1 MSNYRI
7 YAGNKK
13 ALVFPIMGDGYVH
26 LDYSKHIPKGP
37 DVTYVENAMGDAQ
50 NNAGI
55 EIDETADD
63 DDAKYGLWSLADSF
77 TMEGIITP
85 YDVNG
90 FGHRL
95 GTDFISGGGV
105 TTLATKYRSESL
117 ELPLNKFYSP
127 RGQIATATSS
137 RTSAYFSHEH
147 IAHLAVAI
155 NNSATTLTLSNI
167 ENIMGGTIIRIGNE
181 QMQVTSI
188 STTNT
193 ILVTR
198 GLNGTTAT
206 SHSVDAE
213 IYGDNR
219 INHKMT
225 IFHNETCQFYLKNMT
240 RTTMNQPAEYKLGCV
255 IKGKDRYGHIR
266 TVTVQSTVPVITANE
281 EYFGK
286 TVEQSESVDEVF
298 GRPVYFGIED
308 IVRYHKKINTSS
320 NQIYAERF
328 YDNALLVSSSSGV
341 KVVFGDLLG
350 GHGNKIGLQNTT
362 FASGLRTGDYI
373 KVIGSVFNDGHYKV
387 KTKTSTT
394 EIELE
399 PFTSGVN
406 LFTKETVTTASNT
419 LAIHY
424 QNNHYGLSFN
434 DGAGAYYQYDSTS
447 VDTSN
452 LDMSP
457 HIWKGCNLYAQVS
470 STGVHSTSLE
480 HGKQPTY
487 LGYIANINVNSSSN
501 RSDIA
506 YMAKCKLTKPIRT
519 TTETIIYVD
528 DASKLSVGGMLWNIT
543 EQMKIQNIS
552 GNKVTVIRG
561 SNSTAARTTA
571 LNPYGLTGATST
583 NYLISPNEEFDFS
596 RTLYCS
602 LPDSGFTNG
611 LKIVDGSGNS
621 LADSDEYGAHLLGD
635 TWKEASYVLR
645 PFHLAMAYDNNANRI
660 SLFLDGKELDT
671 EIFSEGKIRFASIV
685 GDGSSTA
692 TINTHDN
699 HNLVAGSG
707 SDANW
712 IKLEGT
718 GITNLDG
725 IWKVSTVTGTNSFT
739 IDCVNALNGSSS
751 FNTSASSA
759 TLTDVTIRTTV
770 NFSEF
775 ELSATDCFLGSNG
788 NDSLETRRG
797 SQFMG
802 EMHEFAI
809 TRGYKDRF
817 NSIDTLVPNFRNTLV
832 YFRFEGDKS

>member
-26 LDYSKHIPKGP
+26 LDYSKHIPQGP
-37 DVTYVENAMGDAQ
+37 DGAAYSEATH
-50 NNAGI
+50 GI
-55 EIDETADD
+55 EIDEGADD

-95 GTDFISGGGV
+95 ITDYISGGG
-105 TTLATKYRSESL
+105 TPTLATKYNSASL

-127 RGQIATATSS
+127 RGQLGTGNSS
-137 RTSAYFSHEH
+137 RTSAYFSHELV
-147 IAHLAVAI
+147 AYLAVDV
-155 NNSATTLTLSNI
+155 NDSATTLTLSNI
-167 ENIMGGTIIRIGNE
+167 DNIMGGTNIRIGNE
-181 QMQVTSI
+181 QMEVVSI
-188 STTNT
+188 STSKT
-193 ILVTR
+193 IVVAR
-198 GLNGTTAT
+198 AQNGTTAT
-206 SHSVDAE
+206 AHFANAE

-255 IKGKDRYGHIR
+255 IKGKDRHGHIR

-286 TVEQSESVDEVF
+286 TVEQTESVDEVF

-308 IVRYHKKINTSS
+308 VVRYHKKINTSS

-328 YDNALLVSSSSGV
+328 YHNAVLVSDAGTRA
-341 KVVFGDLLG
+341 VFGDLLSG
-350 GHGNKIGLQNTT
+350 DGNKIGLQGTT
-362 FASGLRTGDYI
+362 WAAGLSTGDYI
-373 KVIGSVFNDGHYKV
+373 KVIGSGNNDGHYKV
-387 KTKTSTT
+387 KEKLTTT
-394 EIELE
+394 EIEVE
-399 PFTSGVN
+399 PFTSGVSVFAN
-406 LFTKETVTTASNT
+406 ESVAFASNV
-419 LAIHY
+419 LAIHFQTRHY
-424 QNNHYGLSFN
+424 QLSFN
-434 DGAGAYYQYDSTS
+434 DGAAAYYKYDSTDIEDGS
-447 VDTSN
+447 GGNPLN

-457 HIWKGCNLYAQVS
+457 HIWKGCNLYAQSS
-470 STGVHSTSLE
+470 STGIHSTSLE

-501 RSDIA
+501 RSDVVS
-506 YMAKCKLTKPIRT
+506 MAKCKLTKPIRT
-519 TTETIIYVD
+519 TTETIIHVD
-528 DASKLSVGGMLWNIT
+528 DASKLSIGGVLWNDTEPMVIT
-543 EQMKIQNIS
+543 NIEKNKIT
-552 GNKVTVIRG
+552 VTRG
-561 SNSTAARTTA
+561 SSPKTTS
-571 LNPYGLTGATST
+571 LDSYGLTGATNA
-583 NYLISPNEEFDFS
+583 NYLISSKEEEMFS
-596 RTLYCS
+596 RILYCS
-602 LPDSGFTNG
+602 LPDTGFTNG

-645 PFHLAMAYDNNANRI
+645 PFHLAMAYDRNANRI

-671 EIFSEGKIRFASIV
+671 EIFSEGKIRYVSIA
-685 GDGSSTA
+685 GDGSATA
-692 TINTHDN
+692 TVTTQDN
-699 HNLVAGSG
+699 HGLATN
-707 SDANW
+707 DW

-718 GITNLDG
+718 DVIGLNGT
-725 IWKVSTVTGTNSFT
+725 WKVTKLTDNTFSINCIT
-739 IDCVNALNGSSS
+739 ALSGGSSFS
-751 FNTSASSA
+751 YYPLFSDGSI
-759 TLTDVTIRTTV
+759 TDVTIRTTV

-775 ELSATDCFLGSNG
+775 ELNATDCFLGSNG
-788 NDSLETRRG
+788 NDSLEVRRG

-832 YFRFEGDKS
+832 YFRFEGDES

>member
-1 MSNYRI
+1 
-7 YAGNKK
+7 
-13 ALVFPIMGDGYVH
+13 MGTG
-26 LDYSKHIPKGP
+26 S
-37 DVTYVENAMGDAQ
+37 
-50 NNAGI
+50 
-55 EIDETADD
+55 
-63 DDAKYGLWSLADSF
+63 
-77 TMEGIITP
+77 
-85 YDVNG
+85 
-90 FGHRL
+90 
-95 GTDFISGGGV
+95 
-105 TTLATKYRSESL
+105 
-117 ELPLNKFYSP
+117 
-127 RGQIATATSS
+127 SS

-147 IAHLAVAI
+147 IAYLAVAI
-155 NNSATTLTLSNI
+155 TNTTDTTLTLSNV
-167 ENIMGGTIIRIGNE
+167 ENIMGGTNIRIGNE
-181 QMQVTSI
+181 QMEVVSI

-193 ILVTR
+193 IEVTR
-198 GLNGTTAT
+198 GQNGTTAT
-206 SHSVDAE
+206 SHSLNAE
-213 IYGDNR
+213 VYGDNR

-255 IKGKDRYGHIR
+255 IKGKDRHGHIR

-320 NQIYAERF
+320 SQIYAERF
-328 YDNALLVSSSSGV
+328 YDNPVVISSSSGV
-341 KVVFGDLLG
+341 KVVFGDLSG
-350 GHGNKIGLQNTT
+350 GDGNKIGLQNTT

-373 KVIGSVFNDGHYKV
+373 KVIGSDNNDGHYKI
-387 KTKTSTT
+387 KTKLSTT

-399 PFTSGVN
+399 PFTSGIN
-406 LFTKETVTTASNT
+406 LFTAEVVATASNT
-419 LAIHY
+419 VAIHY
-424 QNNHYGLSFN
+424 QTNHYRLSFN
-434 DGAGAYYQYDSTS
+434 DGAAAYYKYDSI
-447 VDTSN
+447 DIEDGAGGNPLN

-480 HGKQPTY
+480 HGKQPVY
-487 LGYIANINVNSSSN
+487 LGYISNINVNSSSN
-501 RSDIA
+501 RSDIVL
-506 YMAKCKLTKPIRT
+506 MSKCKLTKPIRT
-519 TTETIIYVD
+519 TTETHIYVD
-528 DASKLSVGGMLWNIT
+528 DASKLNIGGMLWNNT
-543 EQMKIQNIS
+543 EQMEIQSIS

-561 SNSTAARTTA
+561 SNSTTARTTV
-571 LNPYGLTGATST
+571 LDSYSLTGATNA
-583 NYLISPNEEFDFS
+583 NYLISSNEEFDFS

-699 HNLVAGSG
+699 HNLVAGNG
-707 SDANW
+707 NDANW

-718 GITNLDG
+718 GVTNLDG
-725 IWKVSTVTGTNSFT
+725 IWKVDTVTGTNSFT
-739 IDCVNALNGSSS
+739 INCVNNISSGTH
-751 FNTSASSA
+751 TSG

-775 ELSATDCFLGSNG
+775 ELNATDCFLGSNG

-832 YFRFEGDKS
+832 YFRFEGDES

>member
-1 MSNYRI
+1 MR
-7 YAGNKK
+7 
-13 ALVFPIMGDGYVH
+13 VV
-26 LDYSKHIPKGP
+26 
-37 DVTYVENAMGDAQ
+37 
-50 NNAGI
+50 
-55 EIDETADD
+55 
-63 DDAKYGLWSLADSF
+63 
-77 TMEGIITP
+77 
-85 YDVNG
+85 
-90 FGHRL
+90 
-95 GTDFISGGGV
+95 
-105 TTLATKYRSESL
+105 
-117 ELPLNKFYSP
+117 
-127 RGQIATATSS
+127 
-137 RTSAYFSHEH
+137 
-147 IAHLAVAI
+147 
-155 NNSATTLTLSNI
+155 
-167 ENIMGGTIIRIGNE
+167 
-181 QMQVTSI
+181 SI
-188 STTNT
+188 STNNT
-193 ILVTR
+193 IVVAR
-198 GLNGTTAT
+198 GENGTTAT
-206 SHSVDAE
+206 THTVDAE
-213 IYGDNR
+213 VYGDNR

-240 RTTMNQPAEYKLGCV
+240 RTTMNQPAEYKLGCI
-255 IKGKDRYGHIR
+255 IKGKDRHGHIR

-298 GRPVYFGIED
+298 CRPVYFGIED

-320 NQIYAERF
+320 SQIYAERF
-328 YDNALLVSSSSGV
+328 YDNAVIVASGGGQ
-341 KVVFGDLLG
+341 KVVFGDLSG
-350 GHGNKIGLQNTT
+350 GDGNKIGLQNTT

-406 LFTKETVTTASNT
+406 LFTAEVVDDSSNT
-419 LAIHY
+419 VAIHY
-424 QNNHYGLSFN
+424 QNSHYGLSFN

-480 HGKQPTY
+480 HGKQPVY

-519 TTETIIYVD
+519 TTETHIYVD
-528 DASKLSVGGMLWNIT
+528 DASKLSVGGMLWNRT
-543 EQMKIQNIS
+543 EQMEIQSIS

-561 SNSTAARTTA
+561 SNSSTA
-571 LNPYGLTGATST
+571 LTTVLNSYGLTGATNA

-621 LADSDEYGAHLLGD
+621 LANSDEFGAHLLGD

-692 TINTHDN
+692 IVNTHDN

-707 SDANW
+707 NDANW

-725 IWKVSTVTGTNSFT
+725 IWKVDTVTGTNSFT
-739 IDCVNALNGSSS
+739 INCVNNISSGTH
-751 FNTSASSA
+751 TSG

-775 ELSATDCFLGSNG
+775 ELNATDCFLGSNG
-788 NDSLETRRG
+788 NDTLETRRG

>member
-26 LDYSKHIPKGP
+26 LDYSKHIPQGP
-37 DVTYVENAMGDAQ
+37 DGAAYSESTH
-50 NNAGI
+50 GI
-55 EIDETADD
+55 EVNETADD

-77 TMEGIITP
+77 TMESIITP

-95 GTDFISGGGV
+95 ITDYISGGG
-105 TTLATKYRSESL
+105 TPTLATKYNSASL
-117 ELPLNKFYSP
+117 ELPLDKFYSP
-127 RGQIATATSS
+127 RGQLGTGSSS

-147 IAHLAVAI
+147 IAYLAVAI
-155 NNSATTLTLSNI
+155 NNSATTLTLSNV
-167 ENIMGGTIIRIGNE
+167 ENIMGGTNIRIGNE
-181 QMQVTSI
+181 QMEVVSI

-193 ILVTR
+193 IVVTR
-198 GLNGTTAT
+198 GQNGTTAT

-213 IYGDNR
+213 VYGDNR

-255 IKGKDRYGHIR
+255 IKGKDGNGHIR
-266 TVTVQSTVPVITANE
+266 TVTVQSIVPVITANE

-286 TVEQSESVDEVF
+286 TVEQTESVDEVF
-298 GRPVYFGIED
+298 GKPVYFGVED
-308 IVRYHKKINTSS
+308 VVRYHKKINTSS

-328 YDNALLVSSSSGV
+328 YHNAVLVSSAGSRAVFGNLSSG
-341 KVVFGDLLG
+341 D
-350 GHGNKIGLQNTT
+350 GNKIGLQGTT
-362 FASGLRTGDYI
+362 WAGGLSTGDYI
-373 KVIGSVFNDGHYKV
+373 KVIGSGKNDGHYKV
-387 KTKTSTT
+387 KEKLSTT
-394 EIELE
+394 EIEVE
-399 PFTSGVN
+399 PFTSGVSV
-406 LFTKETVTTASNT
+406 FTNESVAFASNV

-424 QNNHYGLSFN
+424 QTRHYQLSFN

-480 HGKQPTY
+480 HGKQPVY

-506 YMAKCKLTKPIRT
+506 YMAKCKLTQPIRT
-519 TTETIIYVD
+519 TTETSIYVD
-528 DASKLSVGGMLWNIT
+528 DASKLSIGGVLWNDTEPMTIT
-543 EQMKIQNIS
+543 NILK
-552 GNKVTVIRG
+552 NTITVTRG
-561 SNSTAARTTA
+561 SSPKTTV
-571 LNPYGLTGATST
+571 LDSYGLTGATNA

-602 LPDSGFTNG
+602 LPDTGFTNG

-621 LADSDEYGAHLLGD
+621 LSDSDEYGAHLLGD
-635 TWKEASYVLR
+635 TWKEASYLLR
-645 PFHLAMAYDNNANRI
+645 PFHLAMAYDSAANRI

-685 GDGSSTA
+685 GDGSATA
-692 TINTHDN
+692 TVTTQDN
-699 HNLVAGSG
+699 HGLATN
-707 SDANW
+707 DW

-718 GITNLDG
+718 GVTNLDG
-725 IWKVSTVTGTNSFT
+725 IWKVTVVSSNSFT
-739 IDCVNALNGSSS
+739 INCVNNIASGTH
-751 FNTSASSA
+751 TSG

-770 NFSEF
+770 NFRTF
-775 ELSATDCFLGSNG
+775 ELDATDCYLGSNG
-788 NDSLETRRG
+788 NENLQTRRG

-809 TRGYKDRF
+809 TKGYKDRF
-817 NSIDTLVPNFRNTLV
+817 NSFDTLVPNFRNTLV

>member
-37 DVTYVENAMGDAQ
+37 DGAAYSESTH
-50 NNAGI
+50 GI
-55 EIDETADD
+55 EVDETADD

-95 GTDFISGGGV
+95 ITDYVSSGG
-105 TTLATKYRSESL
+105 TPTLATKYGSDSL

-127 RGQIATATSS
+127 KGQLGTGNAS
-137 RTSAYFSHEH
+137 RTSAYFSHELV
-147 IAHLAVAI
+147 AYLAVAV
-155 NNSATTLTLSNI
+155 NDSATTLTLSNI
-167 ENIMGGTIIRIGNE
+167 DNIMGGTNIRIGNE
-181 QMQVTSI
+181 QMEVVSI
-188 STTNT
+188 STSKT
-193 ILVTR
+193 IVVTR
-198 GLNGTTAT
+198 GQNGTTAT
-206 SHSVDAE
+206 THAVDAE
-213 IYGDNR
+213 VYGDNR

-255 IKGKDRYGHIR
+255 IKGKDRHGHIR

-286 TVEQSESVDEVF
+286 AVEQTESVDEVF
-298 GRPVYFGIED
+298 GRPVYFGVED
-308 IVRYHKKINTSS
+308 VVRYHKKINTSS
-320 NQIYAERF
+320 NQIHAERF
-328 YDNALLVSSSSGV
+328 YHNAVTISSASTFV
-341 KVVFGDLLG
+341 LFGEYDGSLTD
-350 GHGNKIGLQNTT
+350 GNKITLQNTT
-362 FASGLRTGDYI
+362 FATGLRTGDYI
-373 KVIGSVFNDGHYKV
+373 KVIGSTKNDGHYKV
-387 KTKTSTT
+387 KEKISTT
-394 EIELE
+394 VIELE

-406 LFTKETVTTASNT
+406 LFTAESVAAASNT
-419 LAIHY
+419 VAIHY
-424 QNNHYGLSFN
+424 QTRHYQLSFN

-447 VDTSN
+447 IDTGN

-457 HIWKGCNLYAQVS
+457 HIWKGCNLYSQSS
-470 STGVHSTSLE
+470 STGVYSASLE

-487 LGYIANINVNSSSN
+487 LGYFANINVNSSSN
-501 RSDIA
+501 RSDVVS
-506 YMAKCKLTKPIRT
+506 MAKCKLTKPIRT
-519 TTETIIYVD
+519 TTETAIHVD
-528 DASKLSVGGMLWNIT
+528 DASKLSIGGVLWNDTEPMEIRSIEKNKIT
-543 EQMKIQNIS
+543 VVR
-552 GNKVTVIRG
+552 GNSPVTT
-561 SNSTAARTTA
+561 SLDS
-571 LNPYGLTGATST
+571 YGLTGATNA
-583 NYLISPNEEFDFS
+583 NYLISSNEEEMFS

-602 LPDSGFTNG
+602 LPDTGFTNG

-645 PFHLAMAYDNNANRI
+645 PFHLAMAYDKNANRI

-671 EIFSEGKIRFASIV
+671 EIFSEGKIRFASIT
-685 GDGSSTA
+685 GSSATA
-692 TINTHDN
+692 TVTTQDN
-699 HNLVAGSG
+699 HGLATN
-707 SDANW
+707 DW

-718 GITNLDG
+718 GVTNLDG
-725 IWKVSTVTGTNSFT
+725 VWKVTVITDNTFSINCTNS
-739 IDCVNALNGSSS
+739 IASGPH
-751 FNTSASSA
+751 TSG
-759 TLTDVTIRTTV
+759 TLTDVTIRTAV

-775 ELSATDCFLGSNG
+775 ELNATDCFLGSNG
-788 NDSLETRRG
+788 NDSLEIRRG

-809 TRGYKDRF
+809 TKGYKDRF
-817 NSIDTLVPNFRNTLV
+817 SSIDTLVPNFRNTLV
-832 YFRFEGDKS
+832 YFRFEGDES

>member
-1 MSNYRI
+1 MIKMSNYRI

-37 DVTYVENAMGDAQ
+37 DGASYSESTH
-50 NNAGI
+50 GI
-55 EIDETADD
+55 GIDETADD

-85 YDVNG
+85 FDVNG

-95 GTDFISGGGV
+95 TAHYISGGG
-105 TTLATKYRSESL
+105 TPTLATKYRSDSL

-127 RGQIATATSS
+127 RGQLETNSSS

-147 IAHLAVAI
+147 IAYLAVAI

-167 ENIMGGTIIRIGNE
+167 ENIIGGTNIRIGNE
-181 QMQVTSI
+181 QMRVVSI

-193 ILVTR
+193 IVVAR
-198 GLNGTTAT
+198 GENGTTAT

-213 IYGDNR
+213 VYGDNR

-320 NQIYAERF
+320 SQIYAERF
-328 YDNALLVSSSSGV
+328 YDNPIIVASGGGQ
-341 KVVFGDLLG
+341 KVVFGDLSG
-350 GHGNKIGLQNTT
+350 GDGNKIALQNTT

-373 KVIGSVFNDGHYKV
+373 KVIGSTKNDGHYKV

-406 LFTKETVTTASNT
+406 LFTAEVVDASSNT
-419 LAIHY
+419 VAIHY

-501 RSDIA
+501 KSDIA
-506 YMAKCKLTKPIRT
+506 YVAKCKLTKPIRT
-519 TTETIIYVD
+519 TTETTIYVD

-543 EQMKIQNIS
+543 EQMEIRRIE
-552 GNKVTVIRG
+552 GNKLLVFRG
-561 SNSTAARTTA
+561 SNGTAARTTA
-571 LNPYGLTGATST
+571 LNSYGLTGSTST

-602 LPDSGFTNG
+602 LPDTGFTNG

-671 EIFSEGKIRFASIV
+671 EIFSEGKIRIASIQ
-685 GDGSSTA
+685 GDGGEDVTVS
-692 TINTHDN
+692 THDN
-699 HNLVAGSG
+699 PNLAVN
-707 SDANW
+707 DFV
-712 IKLEGT
+712 KLEGT

-725 IWKVSTVTGTNSFT
+725 VWKVLEVTGNSFL
-739 IDCVNALNGSSS
+739 IDCISAVNGGSS
-751 FNTSASSA
+751 FNTSNG